1 MLAERGGPDDLDALA
16 AAGYVFDLKIDGIR
30 AMVRT
35 GRHAGTSKLTMTSRN
50 DLDLT
55 RRFPDLVVALEE
67 VAAEDL
73 VLDAEIA
80 VTDARGLPSW
90 PLTQQR
96 TAQRSATRGLIRD
109 LPAHLFVFDV
119 LAIGTQ
125 DTTGWP
131 FRRRRLALEE
141 LATRWHGRLQLIPE
155 ESHPGSLWRMAV
167 ESDLEGLVAKH
178 PESRYRPGR
187 SRDWV
192 KVKAVKTVKCLVGGV
207 EWSGAEGSS
216 EPRSLSLY
224 VVGTDGDLVPVGR
237 ASAGVSAPM
246 RRQLRAGLARPP
258 IIVEVEYSQFTAA
271 GVLRQP
277 VVRRVRTDVDVLAC
291 GIDQLPLPHPTPP
304 PSAGPGSA
312 A

>member
-35 GRHAGTSKLTMTSRN
+35 GRHAGTSTLTMTSRN

-55 RRFPDLVVALEE
+55 RRFPNLVVALAE

-73 VLDAEIA
+73 ILDAEIA
-80 VTDARGLPSW
+80 VTDARRLPSW

-119 LAIGTQ
+119 LAIGTH
-125 DTTGWP
+125 DTTAWP

-178 PESRYRPGR
+178 PESRYPTRSFPGLGEGEGGEAGQVPGR
-187 SRDWV
+187 W
-192 KVKAVKTVKCLVGGV
+192 C
-207 EWSGAEGSS
+207 EWSGAEGGG

-224 VVGTDGDLVPVGR
+224 VVGTNGELVPVGR
-237 ASAGVSAPM
+237 ASAGVSSPM

-258 IIVEVEYSQFTAA
+258 LIVEVEYSQFTAA

-291 GIDQLPLPHPTPP
+291 GIDQLPLPHPAPP
-304 PSAGPGSA
+304 PSGGPGSA